1 MNVSSLPFCHK
12 GKYTAEVSM
21 EASVYITNKYYNNK
35 KDKNSRVLLWTDKTK
50 DKTQRRVVETFDIV
64 FL

>member
-35 KDKNSRVLLWTDKTK
+35 KDIKSRVLL
-50 DKTQRRVVETFDIV
+50 
-64 FL
+64 